1 MRFTTSRTSRSTWTF
16 VACLRLIG
24 GGTFGATVSTAFSS
38 PMISGSVPFASGPG
52 SGAVLTVGGSAVN
65 AEGTSDRL
73 AMVTARRRVMVM
85 CGWWFEC
92 RQPRGCVA
100 AAL

>member
-1 MRFTTSRTSRSTWTF
+1 
-16 VACLRLIG
+16 
-24 GGTFGATVSTAFSS
+24 
-38 PMISGSVPFASGPG
+38 
-52 SGAVLTVGGSAVN
+52 
-65 AEGTSDRL
+65 
-73 AMVTARRRVMVM
+73 MVTARRRVMVM